1 MWDPGMGPAW
11 VGLGL
16 GLGGA
21 LLALLAGLGGFA
33 IAKRRFRGELEEA
46 RQRSRRLEEE
56 QRALERKQQEREQE
70 WKRTEQRLTQA
81 LQEAQRK
88 EQEAR
93 RAYEDLERRWQ
104 EAERR
109 LKRREE
115 KLEGVETR
123 ILRREERLEQKAE
136 QLQRMERALAR
147 DRERLAAL
155 LAEGEALIEGERKKL
170 EELAGLSQEEAREVL
185 MQRVSEEAER
195 FFARK
200 VREIKERYEQEAER
214 EARKILA
221 TAIQRYAADE
231 VELATVSLVPLPD
244 NEFKGRVI
252 GREGRN
258 IRTFEALTGVD
269 VLVDDTPDTVVLSC
283 FNPVRRE
290 IARLAMQK
298 LVEDGRIHPAQI
310 KKQVEQARERIEQEI
325 VEAGRRAVEEAGL
338 TDVHPE
344 LVKLLG
350 RLKFRTSYGQNQLQH
365 SLEVCFLAGMLAEEL
380 GLDPI
385 PAKRAGLLHDI
396 GKAVD
401 HKVEGSHSLISAE
414 LAWRYHESEEIVHA
428 IAAHNEEVEARTVLA
443 VLIQA
448 ADTLSAARP
457 GARQETFEAY
467 IQRVQAL
474 EELCRSFPGV
484 AEAYAVQAGREVRVM
499 VRPEEVSDD
508 LAAKLS
514 YEIARTIEEELDYP
528 GEIRVHV
535 IRSVEFSQ
543 RAR

>member
-1 MWDPGMGPAW
+1 MGESW
-11 VGLGL
+11 IGWLVGAVLVVGAAL
-16 GLGGA
+16 AAGA
-21 LLALLAGLGGFA
+21 LGYFWGRQGLA
-33 IAKRRFRGELEEA
+33 RQLEEA
-46 RQRSRRLEEE
+46 LAERERLERLRREAERRWQETERRLRGREAEARAKYEEV
-56 QRALERKQQEREQE
+56 
-70 WKRTEQRLTQA
+70 
-81 LQEAQRK
+81 
-88 EQEAR
+88 R

-104 EAERR
+104 EAEGR
-109 LKRREE
+109 LKGREE
-115 KLEGVETR
+115 KLEQIEAR
-123 ILRREERLEQKAE
+123 LLRREERLEQKAAE
-136 QLQRMERALAR
+136 LQRVERALAA
-147 DRERLAAL
+147 DRQRLADLIAQGEEL
-155 LAEGEALIEGERKKL
+155 LESERRRL
-170 EELAGLSQEEAREVL
+170 EELAGLTQEEAREEL
-185 MQRVSEEAER
+185 LRRVEEEAER
-195 FFARK
+195 FYARK
-200 VREIKERYEQEAER
+200 VREIKERYEREAER

-231 VELATVSLVPLPD
+231 VERATVSLVPLPD
-244 NEFKGRVI
+244 NEFKGRII

-290 IARLAMQK
+290 VARIAMQN

-310 KKQVEQARERIEQEI
+310 KKQVDQAKEQVEKAIK
-325 VEAGRRAVEEAGL
+325 EAGERAVMEAGL
-338 TDVHPE
+338 QGVHPE

-365 SLEVCFLAGMLAEEL
+365 SLEVCFLAGMLAAEL
-380 GLDPI
+380 GLDPT

-414 LAWRYHESEEIVHA
+414 LAWRYGESEEIVHA
-428 IAAHNEEVEARTVLA
+428 IAAHNEEVEAQSVLA
-443 VLIQA
+443 VLLQA

-467 IQRVQAL
+467 IQRLQAL
-474 EELCRSFPGV
+474 EELCKSFPGV

-499 VRPEEVSDD
+499 VKPDEVNDD
-508 LAAKLS
+508 LAAKLA

-528 GEIRVHV
+528 GEIKVHV
-535 IRSVEFSQ
+535 IRSVEFAE